1 MSKTV
6 ATRNQNQ
13 LNQIKEDEN
22 QIRIKLIS
30 KLDMISEKLQKLT
43 NDQAKQMNMK
53 IGINNMYY

>member
-22 QIRIKLIS
+22 QMRIKLIS
-30 KLDMISEKLQKLT
+30 KLDMIFKKLQKLT